1 MLLTVFKGG
10 GQVSPSC
17 RYTLQA
23 TRDMIELSEGRTIH
37 GSVSDSQVYSFY
49 KFHKVCGDGCDV
61 TISVKPMSLL
71 ASIDLVVEL

>member
-1 MLLTVFKGG
+1 
-10 GQVSPSC
+10 
-17 RYTLQA
+17 
-23 TRDMIELSEGRTIH
+23 MIELSEGRTIH
-37 GSVSDSQVYSFY
+37 GSVSDSQIYSFY